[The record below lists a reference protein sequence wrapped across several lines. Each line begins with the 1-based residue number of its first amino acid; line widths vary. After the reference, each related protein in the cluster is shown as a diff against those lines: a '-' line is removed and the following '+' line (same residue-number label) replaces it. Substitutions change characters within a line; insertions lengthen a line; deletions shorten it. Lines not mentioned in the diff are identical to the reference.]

1 MNMQTQEHIQAAYD
15 LFVDVYSARVGK
27 TEAQARAEVSPQEF
41 DKQIR
46 DLYPRYMNQEFSIGK
61 FADLLQVPV
70 LNLYDIL
77 NELGLDIRYA

>member
-1 MNMQTQEHIQAAYD
+1 MNHQAAYD
-15 LFVDVYSARVGK
+15 LFVDVYSARAGK
-27 TEAQARAEVSPQEF
+27 TETQALAEISRQEF

-46 DLYPRYMNQEFSIGK
+46 DLYPRYMNSEFTLGK
-61 FADLLQVPV
+61 FVDLLQVPA